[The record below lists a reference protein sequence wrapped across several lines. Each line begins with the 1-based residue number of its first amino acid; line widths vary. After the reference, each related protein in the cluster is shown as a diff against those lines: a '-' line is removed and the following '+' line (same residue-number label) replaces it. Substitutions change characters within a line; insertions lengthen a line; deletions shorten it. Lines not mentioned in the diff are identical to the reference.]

1 MNELISLLEAVYST
15 MDTISIEGIDN
26 ADKFVGCA
34 NVVKNVANKLR
45 EMKRKEEEPTVLQ
58 ERETAN
64 ELIERDVKML
74 ECCHGIP
81 LYGKLVGNTIEL
93 TCENGC
99 RTAKFNISNEE
110 RIRVVEKWNREVLA
124 NG

>member
-15 MDTISIEGIDN
+15 MNTISIEGIDN

-45 EMKRKEEEPTVLQ
+45 EMKKESEAPTVLQ
-58 ERETAN
+58 ES
-64 ELIERDVKML
+64 
-74 ECCHGIP
+74 G
-81 LYGKLVGNTIEL
+81 
-93 TCENGC
+93 
-99 RTAKFNISNEE
+99 TAKELVQREE
-110 RIRVVEKWNREVLA
+110 V